1 MIKKIKHMK
10 KIVAL
15 LIGIA
20 ACVMVCSC
28 EPETTLMV
36 SESVLNFERQGG
48 KASVTMVANK
58 VWEVSSSQS
67 WCKVSPTL
75 GDGTNDSNFTLSI
88 ICDKNDTFDARTC
101 QITIKCAERATT
113 ISINQKENLGIGVP
127 KRDFE
132 VTYEAQTISIEVQSN
147 VDYSV
152 VTSQGWLKITKTKG
166 LTPSTITVAV
176 NENDGNSR
184 VGKIT
189 IQALGQ
195 TVVDVSIKQQA
206 TPHIVVFE
214 DDIFE
219 RYCLDRFD
227 KNKDG
232 IITYAEAKEV
242 DEINLDNSYSSN
254 KIKSL
259 AGIEKFTNI
268 VSLVCTSNLLSS
280 LDLTSNTKLVALDC
294 TGNQLSSLDLRECT
308 SLVSLFCDGNQL
320 TTLNVDGLTELYY
333 LRCSYNQLTSLD
345 LKGCSMNFLYCNDN
359 QLTSLDL
366 KECSISDLRCDNNQL
381 TSLDLKGCTIY
392 NLRCSNNQLTSL
404 DLKGCSMNFL
414 YCNDNQLTSLDLK
427 ECSIS
432 DLRCDNNQLTSLDLK
447 GCTIYNNLYCS
458 NNQLTGLDLSS
469 TTINKTLDCCNN
481 QLTSLDLSEHYIT
494 TVNCSDN
501 QLTSLGLKECYITNL
516 YCSNNQLTSLDVSY
530 CYSLRELYCQNNP
543 YLTEIWV
550 GFSQRIRIIIYKD
563 DTATIKEKPYGEAD
577 WNGRYGY

>member
-1 MIKKIKHMK
+1 MK

-392 NLRCSNNQLTSL
+392 N
-404 DLKGCSMNFL
+404 
-414 YCNDNQLTSLDLK
+414 
-427 ECSIS
+427 
-432 DLRCDNNQLTSLDLK
+432 
-447 GCTIYNNLYCS
+447 NLYCS